1 MIVTL
6 HDFTRLLHRFTGLN
20 LAGQDRSKSLDP
32 SRITELQLHEEK
44 QDAIPAHRRIAYL
57 FHRLSSQVILSHV
70 CIPCI
75 DRTDLFPRNPL
86 MQCLWLDSLND
97 QSHLPHP

>member
-1 MIVTL
+1 TVDTRQRIGVKPIGIGYPRSMIVTL

-44 QDAIPAHRRIAYL
+44 QDAIPAHRRIAY
-57 FHRLSSQVILSHV
+57 R
-70 CIPCI
+70 
-75 DRTDLFPRNPL
+75 
-86 MQCLWLDSLND
+86 
-97 QSHLPHP
+97 